1 MKAGKYILRNA
12 PFERSEQID
21 DLILFFRVRK
31 TRITEELY
39 SLILNNSR
47 SYLHSY
53 VREQIIR
60 LTNRK
65 FVPTP
70 IKQEVQEETHPSY
83 IKHISNTQ
91 PACGLS
97 QDDPIKKVSSVNR
110 MNDKAMNHHPSDSD
124 YEYGLSDW

>member
-53 VREQIIR
+53 VREQI
-60 LTNRK
+60 
-65 FVPTP
+65 
-70 IKQEVQEETHPSY
+70 
-83 IKHISNTQ
+83 SNTQ

-97 QDDPIKKVSSVNR
+97 QDDPIKKVSRLNR
-110 MNDKAMNHHPSDSD
+110 MNDKAMNNHPSDSD
-124 YEYGLSDW
+124 YDYGLSDW

>member
-39 SLILNNSR
+39 SLIIKNSR
-47 SYLHSY
+47 PYLHSY
-53 VREQIIR
+53 VREHIIK
-60 LTNRK
+60 LTNK
-65 FVPTP
+65 KLVPLP
-70 IKQEVQEETHPSY
+70 IKQEFQGLKQPTY
-83 IKHISNTQ
+83 KKHISNTQ

-97 QDDPIKKVSSVNR
+97 QDDPIKKVSCVNR